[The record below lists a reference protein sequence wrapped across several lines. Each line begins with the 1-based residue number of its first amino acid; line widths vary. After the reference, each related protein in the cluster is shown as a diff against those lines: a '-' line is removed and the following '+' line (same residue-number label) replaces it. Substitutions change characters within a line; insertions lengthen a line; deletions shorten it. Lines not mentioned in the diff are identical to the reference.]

1 MGSTAKLF
9 SGIGGNKGLIPFI
22 VRWSL
27 LLSSDGRNTSSFRL
41 LLLLLVLC
49 FLAELLDFRL
59 LKRLQLVV
67 ILGRILPR
75 VNRDSTWRLV
85 IIVRLALLLL
95 GLLLIL
101 GDSNLGNL
109 SDVGGRLCP
118 GLSVLHNRLEV
129 LLAQFKVS

>member
-1 MGSTAKLF
+1 M
-9 SGIGGNKGLIPFI
+9 N
-22 VRWSL
+22 
-27 LLSSDGRNTSSFRL
+27 
-41 LLLLLVLC
+41 
-49 FLAELLDFRL
+49 
-59 LKRLQLVV
+59 
-67 ILGRILPR
+67 
-75 VNRDSTWRLV
+75 STWQLV

-129 LLAQFKVS
+129 LLAQFKVSELLLITHAGLHSSFQTLDHECRPGNQ